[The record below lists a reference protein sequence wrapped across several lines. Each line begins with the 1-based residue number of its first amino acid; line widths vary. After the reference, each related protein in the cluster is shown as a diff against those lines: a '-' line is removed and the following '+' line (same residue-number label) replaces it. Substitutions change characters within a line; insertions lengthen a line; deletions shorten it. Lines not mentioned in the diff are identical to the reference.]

1 MPSIREPNNLGDLL
15 KYEAPNLYSRETAT
29 LSAGHS
35 LTLGTVVA
43 FDASGYLVPLDPI
56 ANDSAAVAS
65 GILAADCDALLMA
78 RDDALVIVRHAVV
91 SPVALIWPDGIT
103 DAQKTLATRQL
114 AERGIVLRTP
124 A

>member
-1 MPSIREPNNLGDLL
+1 MPSITESNNLGDLL

-43 FDASGYLVPLDPI
+43 FDVNGDLVPLDPT
-56 ANDSAAVAS
+56 ANDNTAIAS
-65 GILAADCDALLMA
+65 GILAAECDALLMA
-78 RDDALVIVRHAVV
+78 RDDALVIVRHAVI
-91 SPVALIWPDGIT
+91 SPAVLTWPDGIT
-103 DAQKTLATRQL
+103 DTQKVIATQQL